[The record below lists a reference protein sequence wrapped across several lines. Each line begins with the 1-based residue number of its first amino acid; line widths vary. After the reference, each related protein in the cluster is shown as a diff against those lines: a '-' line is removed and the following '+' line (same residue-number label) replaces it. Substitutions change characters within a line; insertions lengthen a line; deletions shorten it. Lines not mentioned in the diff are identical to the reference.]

1 VSAYD
6 ADSEGVEGKFY
17 VWTDAEIDALLGPDA
32 AVFKQAYDVT
42 PGGNWEGHTIL
53 NRTADADF
61 GAPEREAQ
69 LARCRDVLLP
79 ERAKRVPPMR
89 DDKVLADWNGLAV
102 AALAKAAAVFGRPDW
117 LATAEGVFAFVLEN
131 LKDGDRLFHTW
142 CAGKAAHP
150 GVLEDY
156 ANLARATLALH
167 QGTGDAAYLARAEA
181 LIAVLDRH
189 FWDTDNGGYF
199 MAADD
204 TADLLTRSKPVHDN
218 AVPSGNGTMVE
229 VLARLYHLTGKADYR
244 DRADALITA
253 LAPEDT
259 AHLAHQ
265 TTFQTGFE
273 ILEAA
278 VQVTVAGT
286 GAAADALA
294 TAALAS
300 GHPRLVLLRTAD
312 GQDLPAGHPAA
323 GKGPVDAAAAAYLC
337 IGATCSLPMT
347 EAAALSRALAA
358 QT

>member
-1 VSAYD
+1 
-6 ADSEGVEGKFY
+6 
-17 VWTDAEIDALLGPDA
+17 
-32 AVFKQAYDVT
+32 
-42 PGGNWEGHTIL
+42 
-53 NRTADADF
+53 
-61 GAPEREAQ
+61 
-69 LARCRDVLLP
+69 
-79 ERAKRVPPMR
+79 
-89 DDKVLADWNGLAV
+89 
-102 AALAKAAAVFGRPDW
+102 
-117 LATAEGVFAFVLEN
+117 
-131 LKDGDRLFHTW
+131 
-142 CAGKAAHP
+142 
-150 GVLEDY
+150 EDY